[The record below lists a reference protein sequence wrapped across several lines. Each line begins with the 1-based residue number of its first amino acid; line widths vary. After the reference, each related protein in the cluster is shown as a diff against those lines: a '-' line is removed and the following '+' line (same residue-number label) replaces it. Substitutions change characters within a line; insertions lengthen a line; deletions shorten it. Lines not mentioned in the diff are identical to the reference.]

1 MRTVNYRLSDGTM
14 TSSFEIAK
22 ASGMSFTTHLEE
34 VRTPRVPMSAA
45 RKTKIEEFFARKRKQ
60 TSRPTSVGFFI
71 LSLPRTYVAAGIFVN
86 RQSTQIFRANFV
98 HFASCHLSRNVLY

>member
-34 VRTPRVPMSAA
+34 VRTPRVSMSAA
-45 RKTKIEEFFARKRKQ
+45 RKSKIEEFFARKRKQ
-60 TSRPTSVGFFI
+60 TSLVPRPLNFRGGAFFI

-86 RQSTQIFRANFV
+86 R
-98 HFASCHLSRNVLY
+98 